1 MVGIFQQKIHLL
13 RSYFYSS
20 LWKGAVF
27 RINRRTD
34 YSVRVLLSLAKR
46 PFGTRLATQVIQDE
60 MLVPRPFLQR
70 IIADLSKADL
80 IMTYPG
86 ANGGTQLARPA
97 ESINLR
103 QVWEA
108 IEGPLLIS
116 DCLKSRDEC
125 PLGRGCPVRSRWV
138 RLQMM
143 IAQEMEATRL
153 DELAQEA
160 NALAL
165 VTSLSLSRITTCS
178 VAP

>member
-1 MVGIFQQKIHLL
+1 M
-13 RSYFYSS
+13 
-20 LWKGAVF
+20 F

-34 YSVRVLLSLAKR
+34 YSVRVLLSLAKH
-46 PFGTRLATQVIQDE
+46 PNGTRLPTQAIQDE

-70 IIADLSKADL
+70 IIADLSKANL
-80 IMTYPG
+80 IVTYPG
-86 ANGGTQLARPA
+86 VKGGIQLARPA
-97 ESINLR
+97 ETINLR

-125 PLGRGCPVRSRWV
+125 PLGRACPVRSRWA

-153 DELAQEA
+153 DELANEA

-165 VTSLSLSRITTCS
+165 VSSLEPSRLTSCM

>member
-1 MVGIFQQKIHLL
+1 M
-13 RSYFYSS
+13 
-20 LWKGAVF
+20 F
-27 RINRRTD
+27 RVNRRTD

-80 IMTYPG
+80 IVTYPG
-86 ANGGTQLARPA
+86 VNGGIQLARPA
-97 ESINLR
+97 EAINLR
-103 QVWEA
+103 QLWEA

-125 PLGRGCPVRSRWV
+125 PLGRGCPVRSRWA
-138 RLQMM
+138 RLQAM
-143 IAQEMEATRL
+143 IAREMEATRL
-153 DELAQEA
+153 DELANEA

-165 VTSLSLSRITTCS
+165 VNSLSPSNIASCTVTT
-178 VAP
+178 

>member
-1 MVGIFQQKIHLL
+1 
-13 RSYFYSS
+13 
-20 LWKGAVF
+20 VF

-34 YSVRVLLSLAKR
+34 YSVRVMLSLAKR

-60 MLVPRPFLQR
+60 MLIPRPFLQR
-70 IIADLSKADL
+70 IIADLSKAEL
-80 IMTYPG
+80 IVTYPG
-86 ANGGTQLARPA
+86 VNGGIQLAHPA
-97 ESINLR
+97 EKVNLR
-103 QVWEA
+103 QIWEA

-125 PLGRGCPVRSRWV
+125 PLGRGCPVRSRWA

-153 DELAQEA
+153 DELANEA

-165 VTSLSLSRITTCS
+165 VSSLSPSKFTSCT
-178 VAP
+178 VASQSQL

>member
-1 MVGIFQQKIHLL
+1 M
-13 RSYFYSS
+13 
-20 LWKGAVF
+20 F
-27 RINRRTD
+27 RVNRRTD

-46 PFGTRLATQVIQDE
+46 PFGTRLPTQVIQDE

-80 IMTYPG
+80 IVTYPG
-86 ANGGTQLARPA
+86 VNGGIQLARPA
-97 ESINLR
+97 EAINLR
-103 QVWEA
+103 QVWDA
-108 IEGPLLIS
+108 IESPLMIS

-125 PLGRGCPVRSRWV
+125 PLGRACPVRSRWA

-143 IAQEMEATRL
+143 IAREMEATRL
-153 DELAQEA
+153 DELASEA

-165 VTSLSLSRITTCS
+165 VASLSPADVTSCT